1 MTRKEVGPDNR
12 RLLIARYPILF
23 HMAEDSSWPSIR
35 QHGLRS
41 TSSLLDLYGY
51 RGEDRVRIEAQH
63 RPESIVIRR
72 SGLNDA
78 VIRDQKPMSDS
89 ALRRCL
95 TGMTPAA
102 WYKHLNNRVFFWST
116 EKGLRTLLNA
126 AEYRDRPHIVLV
138 CDTASLVE
146 RHGAQITLS
155 AMNSGCTR
163 PFAWPRGLATFKRIE
178 KYPLAERLRRYGT
191 ARGVVEIAVDDA
203 VPDVPGIVLRVE
215 RRQGDRLLGGL
226 AI

>member
-1 MTRKEVGPDNR
+1 MTEKEVGVDNR
-12 RLLIARYPILF
+12 ELLIAQYPILF

-51 RGEDRVRIEAQH
+51 RGEERARIEAQH

-72 SGLNDA
+72 SGLSDA

-95 TGMTPAA
+95 AGMTPTA
-102 WYKHLNNRVFFWST
+102 WYKHLNSKVFFWAT
-116 EKGLRTLLNA
+116 ERRLRTLLNA
-126 AEYRDRPHIVLV
+126 AEYRSRPHIVLV
-138 CDTASLVE
+138 CDTEALVE
-146 RHGAQITLS
+146 RYGARITLS

-163 PFAWPRGLATFKRIE
+163 PFPWPRGPATFKRIDE
-178 KYPLAERLRRYGT
+178 YPLAERLRRYGT
-191 ARGVVEIAVDDA
+191 ERGVIEVAVAEA
-203 VPDVPGIVLRVE
+203 VPDVSGIVLRVE
-215 RRQGDRLLGGL
+215 RRHGDRLIRKL
-226 AI
+226 AT